1 MALEN
6 RDFAKLGIREIDTS
20 EKMLNNYL
28 TNPHASDHFQVKFV
42 PTSYQWKGWDQ
53 PVSVGNTE
61 INRWQ
66 MASEQPAG
74 HTFFVGDSK
83 TEHPAVDP
91 DITKQRYVQN
101 MTHEGGILGVEL
113 TDFVKQLEMANGE
126 LPTLFSADVTRVV
139 AAVEGALT
147 LEIGGK
153 GIKHGGKGT
162 PATWEDGQAKIV
174 ANDGLMW
181 VKTADADVLI
191 VDEDSG
197 NDLGER
203 KFALMLDP
211 ETVDLTE
218 VGKEGYFLAMAGG
231 GENPRAAAKT
241 AGYPGTFAKPYSSEF
256 SGTWNISAL
265 IARKSNGS
273 FYSKAGLVGTG
284 QQEINGSLSLSQT
297 TLLGLVQHISESG
310 GAVEANK
317 SDRGGQ
323 VFIFNLELP
332 SESFLGSIENLEKA
346 GQLTFR

>member
-1 MALEN
+1 
-6 RDFAKLGIREIDTS
+6 
-20 EKMLNNYL
+20 
-28 TNPHASDHFQVKFV
+28 
-42 PTSYQWKGWDQ
+42 
-53 PVSVGNTE
+53 
-61 INRWQ
+61 
-66 MASEQPAG
+66 
-74 HTFFVGDSK
+74 
-83 TEHPAVDP
+83 
-91 DITKQRYVQN
+91 
-101 MTHEGGILGVEL
+101 
-113 TDFVKQLEMANGE
+113 
-126 LPTLFSADVTRVV
+126 
-139 AAVEGALT
+139 
-147 LEIGGK
+147 
-153 GIKHGGKGT
+153 
-162 PATWEDGQAKIV
+162 
-174 ANDGLMW
+174 MW

-211 ETVDLTE
+211 ETMDLTE
-218 VGKEGYFLAMAGG
+218 VGKEVYFLAMADG
-231 GENPRAAAKT
+231 GENPRAAAKA
-241 AGYPGTFAKPYSSEF
+241 AGYPGTFTKPYSSEF

-265 IARKSNGS
+265 VARESNGS

-332 SESFLGSIENLEKA
+332 SKSLLGSIENLEKA